1 MKPLLA
7 MPLVGTGRAGGVL
20 LTGLIAD
27 MLVDLIPR
35 LAHQYAVDILLCIS
49 TEDEYKLVQ
58 ERRKARAEEMC
69 WGGLTD
75 SNKVSACLSVHQLHK
90 LKYQTDLALL
100 FYFDNQSCRLLFI
113 SLFSP

>member
-58 ERRKARAEEMC
+58 ERRKARAEEIC

-75 SNKVSACLSVHQLHK
+75 SNKVSACLSIGLHV
-90 LKYQTDLALL
+90 
-100 FYFDNQSCRLLFI
+100 SR
-113 SLFSP
+113 